1 MVSIVQMLASPLSP
15 PVGAYL
21 FKTGGY
27 VCVFSA
33 QTVILVIAALYLVWK
48 IRAYQWKPSKKTV
61 GQSHNIF
68 NSKCY
73 F

>member
-1 MVSIVQMLASPLSP
+1 MMADFFCSGMVSIVQMLASPLSP

-33 QTVILVIAALYLVWK
+33 QTAVLVIAALYLVWK

-61 GQSHNIF
+61 R
-68 NSKCY
+68 
-73 F
+73 